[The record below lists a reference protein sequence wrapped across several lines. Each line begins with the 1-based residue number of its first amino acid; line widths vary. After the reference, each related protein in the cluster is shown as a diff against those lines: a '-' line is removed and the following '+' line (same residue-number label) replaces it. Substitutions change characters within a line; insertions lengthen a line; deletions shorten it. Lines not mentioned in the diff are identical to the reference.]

1 MNKTRRR
8 HVSTIHNW
16 LRRTAFLNSYY
27 LCVMAGIYIHIP
39 LCKNRCIYCD
49 FYSSTYDGNREEL
62 VRALCD
68 ELVSRRDYLH
78 GETIKTLYLGGGTPS
93 LLRIEELK
101 RIFETVAEHYP
112 CDFEEVTLEANPDDL
127 TDDFIQSLRQLPINR
142 LSLGV
147 QSFHDEDLRL
157 LNRRHTAA
165 EAKAAVKRC
174 QAAGFTNLSIDLI
187 YALPNQT
194 MAAWEDN
201 IEQAIALNVP
211 HISAYHL
218 TYEEGT
224 KIYRM
229 LQKGEVTEADEDLSV
244 EMFRALRHRLGEA
257 GIPQYEISNFAKPG
271 LHAKHNSSYW
281 DGTPYLGVGPSA
293 HSFDGFNRRWNIA
306 DTRRYLQYMKEGK
319 TYYEIEEL
327 DLASSYNDYVITSLR
342 TIAGMD
348 LKRLKERFGE
358 PYASYCMEQIQ
369 PCIKDGEAFVH
380 ADRLALTE
388 KGLFLSDAIMERLM
402 WVE

>member
-1 MNKTRRR
+1 
-8 HVSTIHNW
+8 
-16 LRRTAFLNSYY
+16 
-27 LCVMAGIYIHIP
+27 MAGIYIHIP

-49 FYSSTYDGNREEL
+49 FYSSTYDGNRAEL
-62 VRALCD
+62 VRTLGQ
-68 ELVSRRDYLH
+68 ELVDRKDYLH

-93 LLRIEELK
+93 LLRADELAYLFK
-101 RIFETVAEHYP
+101 TVMAHYV

-127 TDDFIQSLRQLPINR
+127 SDDFIQSLRRLPINR

-147 QSFHDEDLRL
+147 QSFHDDDLRL
-157 LNRRHTAA
+157 LNRRHTAD

-174 QAAGFTNLSIDLI
+174 QQAGFTNLSIDLI
-187 YALPNQT
+187 YGLPNQT
-194 MAAWEDN
+194 LEAWQDN
-201 IEQAIALNVP
+201 IEQAIALDIP

-229 LQKGEVTEADEDLSV
+229 LQKGEVKEADEDLSV
-244 EMFRALRHRLGEA
+244 EMFRTLRQRLNDA
-257 GIPQYEISNFAKPG
+257 GILQYEISNFAKPG
-271 LHAKHNSSYW
+271 LHARHNSSYW

-293 HSFDGFNRRWNIA
+293 HSFDGKDRRWNIA
-306 DTRRYLQYMKEGK
+306 DTRRYIALMKEGK
-319 TYYEIEEL
+319 PYYEIEVL

-348 LKRLKERFGE
+348 LKHITEHFGD
-358 PYASYCMEQIQ
+358 PYASYCTQQAE
-369 PCIKDGEAFVH
+369 PCIREGLAEVTAG
-380 ADRLALTE
+380 RLTLTE
-388 KGLFLSDAIMERLM
+388 RGLFLSDAIMERLM